1 MTMFGKF
8 CILMLL
14 KMVVKMNVTIDTRE
28 TDRIRPAMF
37 YFSIN
42 NNVSVQELET
52 GDFLFEDGEKQ
63 AVFEYK
69 TMADFINSVTEGRVF
84 NQAIDQQRE
93 FMNHFVIVEGT
104 DEDRKTVTNELYYS
118 TGLTFTKKQF
128 YGAITRLN
136 TFTTVIR
143 VPNRKTAF
151 EVMEQQ
157 AKKCFDEKAIAKVFP
172 KSEGNSAFRFLCYC
186 CQGVGPVT
194 AEKIVE
200 ELKLKNLEDV
210 MNLTK
215 TDLMKIN
222 RIGDVT
228 ASSILEQ
235 VRMDCS

>member
-1 MTMFGKF
+1 
-8 CILMLL
+8 
-14 KMVVKMNVTIDTRE
+14 MNVIIDTRE

-52 GDFLFEDGEKQ
+52 GDFLFEEDEKQ

-69 TMADFINSVTEGRVF
+69 TMSDFINSVTEGRVF

-93 FMNHFVIVEGT
+93 FKNHFVIVEGT
-104 DEDRKTVTNELYYS
+104 DEDRKTVTDDLYYS

-128 YGAITRLN
+128 YGAIARLN

-157 AKKCFDEKAIAKVFP
+157 AAKCFDNKAIAKVFP

-222 RIGDVT
+222 RIGDAT

-235 VRMDCS
+235 VRLDCS

>member
-1 MTMFGKF
+1 
-8 CILMLL
+8 
-14 KMVVKMNVTIDTRE
+14 
-28 TDRIRPAMF
+28 
-37 YFSIN
+37 
-42 NNVSVQELET
+42 
-52 GDFLFEDGEKQ
+52 
-63 AVFEYK
+63 
-69 TMADFINSVTEGRVF
+69 MADFINSVTEGRVF

-104 DEDRKTVTNELYYS
+104 EEDRKTVTDELYYS

-235 VRMDCS
+235 VRLDCS

>member
-1 MTMFGKF
+1 
-8 CILMLL
+8 
-14 KMVVKMNVTIDTRE
+14 MNVIIDTRE

-52 GDFLFEDGEKQ
+52 GDFLFEEDEKQ

-69 TMADFINSVTEGRVF
+69 TMSDFINSVTEGRVF
-84 NQAIDQQRE
+84 NQAIDQQRQ
-93 FMNHFVIVEGT
+93 FKNHFVIIEGT
-104 DEDRKTVTNELYYS
+104 EEDRKTVTNDLYYS
-118 TGLTFTKKQF
+118 TGLNFTKQKF
-128 YGAITRLN
+128 YGAIARLN
-136 TFTTVIR
+136 TFTTVLR
-143 VPNRKTAF
+143 VPDRKTAF
-151 EVMEQQ
+151 EAMEQQ
-157 AKKCFDEKAIAKVFP
+157 AVKCFDGKAIAKVFP

-194 AEKIVE
+194 AEKILD

-215 TDLMKIN
+215 NDLMNIN
-222 RIGDVT
+222 RIGDAT

>member
-1 MTMFGKF
+1 
-8 CILMLL
+8 
-14 KMVVKMNVTIDTRE
+14 MNVTIDTRE

-42 NNVSVQELET
+42 NHVNVAELAI
-52 GDFLFEDGEKQ
+52 GDYLFEDDGKQ
-63 AVFEYK
+63 TVFEYK

-84 NQAIDQQRE
+84 NQAIEQQRQ
-93 FMNHFVIVEGT
+93 FNNHFVIIEGT
-104 DEDRKTVTNELYYS
+104 EEDRKTITNDLYYK
-118 TGLTFTKKQF
+118 TGLSFSKKQF
-128 YGAITRLN
+128 YGAIARLN

-157 AKKCFDEKAIAKVFP
+157 AAKCFDNKAIAKVFP

-186 CQGVGPVT
+186 CDGVGSIT
-194 AEKIVE
+194 AEKIVN

-215 TDLMKIN
+215 KDLITIN
-222 RIGDVT
+222 QIGEIT

-235 VRMDCS
+235 IRMDCS

>member
-1 MTMFGKF
+1 MK
-8 CILMLL
+8 
-14 KMVVKMNVTIDTRE
+14 VTIDSRE

-42 NNVSVQELET
+42 NSISVEELAT
-52 GDFLFEDGEKQ
+52 GDFIFEEDGKK

-69 TMADFINSVTEGRVF
+69 TMSDFINSVTEGRVF

-93 FMNHFVIVEGT
+93 FANHFVIIEGS
-104 DEDRKTVTNELYYS
+104 DEERQKLCDEKYYA
-118 TGLTFTKKQF
+118 TGVSFTKAQF
-128 YGAITRLN
+128 YGAIARLN

-157 AKKCFDEKAIAKVFP
+157 AIKCFDDKAIAKVFP

-186 CQGVGPVT
+186 CCGVGPVT
-194 AEKIVE
+194 AEKIVD
-200 ELKLKNLEDV
+200 ELELENLEDV
-210 MNLTK
+210 LNLSK
-215 TDLMKIN
+215 KDLMNIN
-222 RIGDVT
+222 GIGEVT

-235 VRMDCS
+235 IRMDCS

>member
-104 DEDRKTVTNELYYS
+104 EEDRKTVTDELYYS

-235 VRMDCS
+235 VRLDCS

>member
-1 MTMFGKF
+1 
-8 CILMLL
+8 
-14 KMVVKMNVTIDTRE
+14 MNVTIDTRE

-52 GDFLFEDGEKQ
+52 GDFLFEENEKQ

-69 TMADFINSVTEGRVF
+69 TMSDFINSVTEGRVF
-84 NQAIDQQRE
+84 NQAIDQQRQFE
-93 FMNHFVIVEGT
+93 NHFVIIEGT
-104 DEDRKTVTNELYYS
+104 DEDRKTITNDLYYS

-143 VPNRKTAF
+143 VPNRKAAF

-157 AKKCFDEKAIAKVFP
+157 AAKCFDNTAIAKVFP
-172 KSEGNSAFRFLCYC
+172 KSEGNAAFRFLCYC

-200 ELKLKNLEDV
+200 ELKLKNLKDV
-210 MNLTK
+210 LNLTK
-215 TDLMKIN
+215 KDLMNIN
-222 RIGDVT
+222 RIGEVT

>member
-1 MTMFGKF
+1 
-8 CILMLL
+8 
-14 KMVVKMNVTIDTRE
+14 MNVIIDTRE

-52 GDFLFEDGEKQ
+52 GDFLFEEDEKQ

-69 TMADFINSVTEGRVF
+69 TMSDFINSVTEGRVF
-84 NQAIDQQRE
+84 NQAIDQQRQ
-93 FMNHFVIVEGT
+93 FKNHFVIIEGT
-104 DEDRKTVTNELYYS
+104 EEDRKTVTNDLYYS
-118 TGLTFTKKQF
+118 TGLSFTKQQF
-128 YGAITRLN
+128 YGAIARLN
-136 TFTTVIR
+136 TFTTVLR
-143 VPNRKTAF
+143 VPDRKTAF
-151 EVMEQQ
+151 EAMEQQ
-157 AKKCFDEKAIAKVFP
+157 AVKCFDGKAIAKVFP

-194 AEKIVE
+194 AEKIVD

-215 TDLMKIN
+215 KDLMNIN
-222 RIGDVT
+222 RIGDAT

-235 VRMDCS
+235 VHMDCS

>member
-1 MTMFGKF
+1 
-8 CILMLL
+8 
-14 KMVVKMNVTIDTRE
+14 MNVIIDTRE

-52 GDFLFEDGEKQ
+52 GDFLFEEDEKQ

-69 TMADFINSVTEGRVF
+69 TMSDFINSVTEGRVF
-84 NQAIDQQRE
+84 NQAIDQQRQ
-93 FMNHFVIVEGT
+93 FKNHFVIIEGT
-104 DEDRKTVTNELYYS
+104 EEDRKTVTNDLYYS
-118 TGLTFTKKQF
+118 TGLSFTKQQF
-128 YGAITRLN
+128 YGAIARLN
-136 TFTTVIR
+136 TFTTVLR
-143 VPNRKTAF
+143 VPDRKTAF
-151 EVMEQQ
+151 EAMEQQ
-157 AKKCFDEKAIAKVFP
+157 AAKCFDEKVIAKVFP

-194 AEKIVE
+194 AEKIVD

-215 TDLMKIN
+215 KDLININ
-222 RIGDVT
+222 RIGDAT

-235 VRMDCS
+235 VRVDCS

>member
-1 MTMFGKF
+1 
-8 CILMLL
+8 
-14 KMVVKMNVTIDTRE
+14 MNVIIDTRE

-52 GDFLFEDGEKQ
+52 GDFLFEEDEKQ

-84 NQAIDQQRE
+84 NQAIDQQRQ
-93 FMNHFVIVEGT
+93 FKNHFVIIEGT
-104 DEDRKTVTNELYYS
+104 EEERKTVTNDLYYS
-118 TGLTFTKKQF
+118 TGLSFTKQKF
-128 YGAITRLN
+128 YGAIARLN
-136 TFTTVIR
+136 TFTTVLR
-143 VPNRKTAF
+143 VPDRKTAF
-151 EVMEQQ
+151 EAMEQQ
-157 AKKCFDEKAIAKVFP
+157 AVKCFDGKAIAKVFP

-194 AEKIVE
+194 AEKIVD

-215 TDLMKIN
+215 KDLMNIN
-222 RIGDVT
+222 RIGDAT